1 MRDVKVK
8 AICKRYVSE
17 FCPWYSDD
25 TLDVIIDAVS
35 ESSREQ
41 LIIGYLS
48 NVEYIRE
55 LAEMG
60 VIDIDVALEKVS
72 SISKGLK
79 GSVVSCSEEK

>member
-1 MRDVKVK
+1 MRDIKVK
-8 AICKRYVSE
+8 AICKRYVRE

-25 TLDVIIDAVS
+25 TLDVIIDAVL

-72 SISKGLK
+72 SISKKLK
-79 GSVVSCSEEK
+79 GSVVSQE

>member
-1 MRDVKVK
+1 MRDIKVK
-8 AICKRYVSE
+8 AICKRYVRE

-25 TLDVIIDAVS
+25 TLDVIIDAVL

-72 SISKGLK
+72 SISKKLK
-79 GSVVSCSEEK
+79 GSVVSCEEEK

>member
-8 AICKRYVSE
+8 AICKRYVNK

-72 SISKGLK
+72 SISKELK
-79 GSVVSCSEEK
+79 GSVVSCEEEK